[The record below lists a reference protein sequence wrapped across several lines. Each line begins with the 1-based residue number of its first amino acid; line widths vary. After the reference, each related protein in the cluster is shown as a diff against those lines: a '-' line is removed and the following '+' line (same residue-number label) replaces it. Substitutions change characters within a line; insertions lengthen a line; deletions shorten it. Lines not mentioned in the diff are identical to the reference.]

1 MIPNGV
7 VNQEGAFVRAAAA
20 SAFIAN
26 GQNPAKNVVTK
37 AAIRWGEWRMIVPRL
52 QKTVVELNHL
62 RVKSVKTQKKT
73 VKMSAAASMWQPSGP
88 QTCIHWVAPR
98 GPGCRAS
105 AIHNVFHKPRIS

>member
-7 VNQEGAFVRAAAA
+7 VNQEGAFVRDAAAA

-37 AAIRWGEWRMIVPRL
+37 AAIRWGERRMIIPRL

-62 RVKSVKTQKKT
+62 RVKTVKTHKKT
-73 VKMSAAASMWQPSGP
+73 VKMPAGGSMWQTSAL
-88 QTCIHWVAPR
+88 QTCIRWIAP
-98 GPGCRAS
+98 P
-105 AIHNVFHKPRIS
+105 